1 MGTSSLQDEVGA
13 VGARLVPGG
22 DAGHHT
28 RGFALGECFP
38 QSPQMASFSFS
49 SSYFYSF
56 SEEGFVEDEHED
68 EHEAK
73 RKETQRCAKLSVSIC
88 TSATTTRI
96 NHQPSSLTSQLSEAP
111 SILPNA

>member
-49 SSYFYSF
+49 
-56 SEEGFVEDEHED
+56 EEGFVEDEHED

-73 RKETQRCAKLSVSIC
+73 RKETQRWAKLSVSIC

-96 NHQPSSLTSQLSEAP
+96 NHHLSSLTSQLSEAP